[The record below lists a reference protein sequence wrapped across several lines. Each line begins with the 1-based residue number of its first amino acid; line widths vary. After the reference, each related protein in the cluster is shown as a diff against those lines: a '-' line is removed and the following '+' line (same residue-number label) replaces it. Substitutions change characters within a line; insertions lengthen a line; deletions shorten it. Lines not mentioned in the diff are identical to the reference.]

1 VRSKPIT
8 SQDVARRAG
17 VSRATVSLVLNQVES
32 AQISPETAQ
41 RVFQAAQELNY
52 VPVAAAQALVSRR
65 SQCIGLVLSR
75 QRHNIGSDVV
85 LNHMI
90 ESVLDTL
97 HPAGM
102 RLMIDVVEDF
112 FDHDSYLKL
121 VRSRQVDGI
130 ILCGPR
136 FDDEALGRLMDDGFP
151 TVLIGRLPGSPV
163 YSVDIDNVAAAREA
177 TAHLISLGRRRIA
190 CITNAQPIYA
200 ASIDRLEGYRQAL
213 EAASIPFDDCLV
225 RYGNYV
231 PESGYEQ
238 MLSLLD
244 SGQEFDAVFI
254 ASDVVAIG
262 ALAALRERGLNVP
275 EDVAVMGFDDVPQA
289 SYTSPPLS
297 SIHLPFEQITR
308 QATEALLAIISD
320 RPPPERQKVLPFKL
334 VVRQSCGGLTQP
346 VRLGGA

>member
-1 VRSKPIT
+1 MRSKPIT

-213 EAASIPFDDCLV
+213 EFLDGQCDMRSFRDKGVFATRQLAKRQLTWQRNFRENWGDLTEVDCL
-225 RYGNYV
+225 
-231 PESGYEQ
+231 
-238 MLSLLD
+238 
-244 SGQEFDAVFI
+244 A
-254 ASDVVAIG
+254 ADVEAQVWEIVA
-262 ALAALRERGLNVP
+262 RGL
-275 EDVAVMGFDDVPQA
+275 G
-289 SYTSPPLS
+289 
-297 SIHLPFEQITR
+297 
-308 QATEALLAIISD
+308 
-320 RPPPERQKVLPFKL
+320 
-334 VVRQSCGGLTQP
+334 
-346 VRLGGA
+346 